1 MLFSLGVSGPCSEE
15 AVGEDDDD
23 GGSDGDFDLPQRGE
37 EKREEREI
45 NKDDVHGVATEGF
58 FALRRVA
65 LFSRRWW
72 HLVTGK
78 VKFFFLVRMN
88 LSY

>member
-23 GGSDGDFDLPQRGE
+23 GGSDGDFDLPQQGE

-45 NKDDVHGVATEGF
+45 NKDDVHGVAMETE
-58 FALRRVA
+58 RV
-65 LFSRRWW
+65 
-72 HLVTGK
+72 TK
-78 VKFFFLVRMN
+78 NQK
-88 LSY
+88 LSYPTEEFQILS